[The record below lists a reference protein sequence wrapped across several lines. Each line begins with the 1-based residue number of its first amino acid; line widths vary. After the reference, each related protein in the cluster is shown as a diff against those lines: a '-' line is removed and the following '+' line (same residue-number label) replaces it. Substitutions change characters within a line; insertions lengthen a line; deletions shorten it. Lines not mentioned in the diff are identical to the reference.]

1 MHGSTFTDGYG
12 PQPLD
17 PQSMPAAHRPAP
29 TVACHTHVPPVR
41 GLKPL
46 CRHCA
51 ADGAGAPRANK
62 QTDKKTASSGG
73 ERAVRRRMRHRAA
86 SHCRAAMSHGILPVA
101 SHCRM
106 RSSQDPPAGSGA
118 RACAEAACSRLSW
131 PLRSLRAVPSVC
143 SCSASYLPAA
153 RSVAPRPRP
162 QHSAGRV
169 RRIDVAGPGGAA
181 GAPEHDARA
190 ALIELDELIL
200 RAPVLPVGLTPTP
213 TPCER
218 QYRTCRT

>member
-1 MHGSTFTDGYG
+1 MAQLSLTDLGRSRSIRSRC
-12 PQPLD
+12 QRRIARL
-17 PQSMPAAHRPAP
+17 RPSHATRRAVSCIPRDAP
-29 TVACHTHVPPVR
+29 HARAPHLR
-41 GLKPL
+41 LKPL

-101 SHCRM
+101 SHCRV
-106 RSSQDPPAGSGA
+106 RSSPDPPGGFGA

-153 RSVAPRPRP
+153 R
-162 QHSAGRV
+162 
-169 RRIDVAGPGGAA
+169 GAA
-181 GAPEHDARA
+181 RWRQGQGRSRAQAACGASMRRARGA
-190 ALIELDELIL
+190 
-200 RAPVLPVGLTPTP
+200 GM
-213 TPCER
+213 
-218 QYRTCRT
+218 RTGA